1 MPRPRMHARPRIKG
15 ASIYELRQA
24 PARPSQV
31 HMPRRPRRQR
41 GVGPLS
47 SAQARH
53 KKWLGVYLAAPCV
66 AALLV
71 PPALLLLSPLS
82 PPFNLERLARAAD
95 VSGRRVCGRLAGM
108 CGWSTRLAHPADS
121 RGCRVRLAREV
132 GVCIGSVR
140 HVLLLVHALRARGQ
154 CVPPLRSAIACL
166 GYFQLARLAGAWL
179 APGWRM

>member
-1 MPRPRMHARPRIKG
+1 
-15 ASIYELRQA
+15 
-24 PARPSQV
+24 
-31 HMPRRPRRQR
+31 MPRRPRRQR

-66 AALLV
+66 AALCS
-71 PPALLLLSPLS
+71 PGPAAAFSPFRLCRAD
-82 PPFNLERLARAAD
+82 LEWLARAAD
-95 VSGRRVCGRLAGM
+95 VIGRRVCGRLNGM
-108 CGWSTRLAHPADS
+108 CGWCTRLAHPADS

-140 HVLLLVHALRARGQ
+140 RVLLLVHALRARGQ
-154 CVPPLRSAIACL
+154 CVPPLRSAVACL